1 MAVAQIKAAT
11 RQRVKYLLWI
21 GLSCLLVTGGW
32 FSRNGLVYGDLL
44 GRYFI
49 IDPATFSGE
58 IAPKALFSAY
68 FSEYFWRMVGQSLVG
83 KFGFMHIDMP
93 DGFYRLWLAVGSIS
107 AVGVLSRGMRW
118 KRAAARAEVRA
129 DSSVW
134 LLMSCAVVL
143 AIVELVQ
150 FNLTISQPQ
159 GRLMAHVLP
168 AMAIVLVAG
177 WLESSLLVQR
187 GVSKLWPNFDRFE
200 LPASSSTAALSVAG
214 LLLGLNLW
222 ALCCVVL
229 PAYATR

>member
-1 MAVAQIKAAT
+1 
-11 RQRVKYLLWI
+11 
-21 GLSCLLVTGGW
+21 
-32 FSRNGLVYGDLL
+32 
-44 GRYFI
+44 
-49 IDPATFSGE
+49 
-58 IAPKALFSAY
+58 
-68 FSEYFWRMVGQSLVG
+68 MVGQSLVG

-93 DGFYRLWLAVGSIS
+93 DGFYRLWLVVGSIS

-118 KRAAARAEVRA
+118 KREPARAEVRA

-187 GVSKLWPNFDRFE
+187 GVSKLWPNSIVSNFPLHPQQRHSRWQVCCSDSICGHVLRRVTGLCDPLMAE
-200 LPASSSTAALSVAG
+200 VGSSKANLDLNPALAAARAS
-214 LLLGLNLW
+214 
-222 ALCCVVL
+222 
-229 PAYATR
+229 